1 MPASHAIVAV
11 PAPHNLKSFVDA
23 DTAAHVPQIA
33 RSRKPRQLP
42 SSSPRPPVRPDPGRG
57 LPNRA
62 LPAIASQAVPTV
74 RQMLASFGRT
84 LTTDE
89 LANILHVSKR
99 TIYRRIKAN
108 VIPSCRSGGQLRF
121 DPGKV
126 AAWWEGQ

>member
-1 MPASHAIVAV
+1 MFTSET
-11 PAPHNLKSFVDA
+11 N
-23 DTAAHVPQIA
+23 TVPQIA
-33 RSRKPRQLP
+33 RSREPRQRP
-42 SSSPRPPVRPDPGRG
+42 STSPIGPNPGRG
-57 LPNRA
+57 LANRA
-62 LPAIASQAVPTV
+62 LPTIASQPVPTV

-108 VIPSCRSGGQLRF
+108 VIPSRRSGGQLRF

-126 AAWWEGQ
+126 AAWWEGQVK

>member
-1 MPASHAIVAV
+1 MFTSETH
-11 PAPHNLKSFVDA
+11 
-23 DTAAHVPQIA
+23 TVPQIA
-33 RSRKPRQLP
+33 RSRKPRQLR
-42 SSSPRPPVRPDPGRG
+42 SSSSMSPVRPDPGRG

-62 LPAIASQAVPTV
+62 LPAMASQAVPTV

-108 VIPSCRSGGQLRF
+108 VIPSRRSGGQLRF

-126 AAWWEGQ
+126 AAWWDGQVE

>member
-1 MPASHAIVAV
+1 MFTSETH
-11 PAPHNLKSFVDA
+11 
-23 DTAAHVPQIA
+23 TVPQVA
-33 RSRKPRQLP
+33 RSRKPRQVR
-42 SSSPRPPVRPDPGRG
+42 SSSSRSLVRPDPGRG

-62 LPAIASQAVPTV
+62 LPAMASQAVPTV

-108 VIPSCRSGGQLRF
+108 IIPSRRSGGQLRF

-126 AAWWEGQ
+126 AACWDGQVEYKGIILALCEPH